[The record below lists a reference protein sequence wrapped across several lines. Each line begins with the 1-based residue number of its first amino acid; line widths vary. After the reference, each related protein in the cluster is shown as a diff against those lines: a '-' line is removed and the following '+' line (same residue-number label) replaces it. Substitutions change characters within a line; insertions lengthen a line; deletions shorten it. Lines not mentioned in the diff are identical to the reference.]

1 MRKAKLMSALL
12 SFAMVVTTVFS
23 SAGIQAT
30 TAKAMTGTG
39 TSAADPYTISSYADL
54 AQMSTLVQKAT
65 GDVYFKLT
73 ANINAAGETY
83 QTPSNGSARVHLD
96 GNGKTISN
104 LTSFA
109 RAGFASPSGRS
120 RICYGLFGHVATLEA
135 TDLTLSK
142 CALEDTEEHS
152 AVYAG
157 ILAGDINTSSADES
171 SKNNIR
177 NVSLQDSRI
186 TLNFNNGSA
195 ETASSVGALVGY
207 LGAYGLSYDKGLGK
221 WKASITNT
229 SVVNTTLTNV
239 GISTSP
245 NGSMGLLAGMNYW
258 QMTNC
263 STEGTMTFNG
273 LSQYGGLVGMN
284 YSVSKQNADGSYSY
298 LTSIKDCTA
307 DVTLKQDPERTDSVP
322 GSAGGL
328 VGLNSGLIENSTAT
342 GDVTASAANV
352 GGFVG
357 ENSTTGTINGK
368 SASGNVKNTSDRD
381 SAQTGG
387 IAGSNRGTIKNM
399 ESKGTVEGKN
409 NVGGI
414 VGENYSSGVVDSC
427 TNESPVKGE
436 NNVGGIAGENQGT
449 VSNCTNKKEGTVDG
463 DSNVGGIAG
472 KNSGELSNNTNE
484 GAATGNTNVG
494 GIAGDNSGAV
504 TGNTNTKDGT
514 VNGDTNVGGIA
525 GKNSGV
531 LSDNIN
537 EADVNGKNNVGGI
550 NGKNEESGV
559 VKDNTNNGS
568 VAGDTNVG
576 GIVGDNSGTQRDNTN
591 NGTVNGTTNVGGNTG
606 HNEST
611 GSVSNEKNHGDVYG
625 KDNVGGNIG
634 NNEGSAKNNHN
645 DGDIYVTKD
654 GTNAGGNDGSN
665 TGTDSGSS
673 STKEP
678 TTIDP
683 APGDTV
689 INPSTPADPSG
700 KDIIPGYGPSTGAT
714 DVYGIQFYM
723 TPAGAGS
730 LSLSSLD
737 LKNKKIGMTATAAA
751 GYKFSGW
758 VVKGASKFT
767 YVSTDATHVFDGT
780 KDTVVI
786 AVFYKSGDKDPKE
799 DIEKIDIAPATTN
812 TPAPAPGTTT
822 SPLPAY
828 NPASGPVIVGPGTP
842 INTTVTIAGITG
854 TVSTVMAFGMY
865 ISVSPATGGSISLAG
880 TTPTTINL
888 SATPNK
894 GFTFSHWV
902 VDGQI
907 FSKNTAE
914 TFTIVPNKQITA
926 VFTLDKRTFVEG
938 KYEYYITN
946 IAKKTVR
953 LNGAANG
960 RKNYKKITVYTNVK
974 HNGVKYKVVSV
985 KSGAFKKF
993 KKATVIS
1000 IGKNVKTIG
1009 SNAFYGCKKVKKV
1022 IIKSKKVKKIKK
1034 GAFKKMKK
1042 GCKMYLPAS
1051 KFKKYKKMVVK
1062 SRPNTKIKYKKLK

>member
-54 AQMSTLVQKAT
+54 AKMSTLVQNAT

-73 ANINAAGETY
+73 SNINASGETY
-83 QTPSNGSARVHLD
+83 QTPSNGRACVHLD
-96 GNGKTISN
+96 GNNKTISN

-109 RAGFASPSGRS
+109 SSGFASASGKS
-120 RICYGLFGHVATLEA
+120 RICYGLFGNVSTLEV

-142 CALEDTEEHS
+142 CALEDTENHS

-157 ILAGDINTSSADES
+157 ILAGSVSTTSADAGE
-171 SKNNIR
+171 KNNIR
-177 NVSLQDSRI
+177 NVSLQDSKV

-195 ETASSVGALVGY
+195 EAASSVGALVGY
-207 LGAYGLSYDKGLGK
+207 LGAYGRSYDEGLGK

-263 STEGTMTFNG
+263 SAEGTMTFNG
-273 LSQYGGLVGMN
+273 LSQYGGLVGYN
-284 YSVSKQNADGSYSY
+284 YSSSKQNEDGSYSY
-298 LTSIKDCTA
+298 LASIKDCTA
-307 DVTLKQDPERTDSVP
+307 NVTLKQDPERTDSIP

-328 VGLNSGLIENSTAT
+328 VGYNGGLIENSTAT

-357 ENSTTGTINGK
+357 SNSGTINGK
-368 SASGNVKNTSDRD
+368 SASGNVKNTSDQE
-381 SAQTGG
+381 SARTGG
-387 IAGSNRGTIKNM
+387 IAGENSGTIKNM
-399 ESKGTVEGKN
+399 ESTGTVEGKN

-414 VGENYSSGVVDSC
+414 VGENYNNGLVDSC

-436 NNVGGIAGENQGT
+436 SNVGGIAGENKGT

-472 KNSGELSNNTNE
+472 KNSGDLINNTNE
-484 GAATGNTNVG
+484 GATTGNTNVG
-494 GIAGDNSGAV
+494 GIAGDNSGTV

-525 GKNSGV
+525 GKNSGE

-537 EADVNGKNNVGGI
+537 EADVNGKTNVGGI

-568 VAGDTNVG
+568 VTGDTNVG

-591 NGTVNGTTNVGGNTG
+591 NGTVNGKTNVGGNTG

-611 GSVSNEKNHGDVYG
+611 GSVSNETNHGDIYG
-625 KDNVGGNIG
+625 NDNVGGNIG
-634 NNEGSAKNNHN
+634 NNEGSAKNNYN
-645 DGDIYVTKD
+645 DGDIYVPKD

-665 TGTDSGSS
+665 SGTDSGST

-689 INPSTPADPSG
+689 IDPSTPADPSG
-700 KDIIPGYGPSTGAT
+700 KDIIPGYGPSTGPT

-737 LKNKKIGMTATAAA
+737 LKNKKIGMTATAAT

-758 VVKGASKFT
+758 VVKGETKFT

-786 AVFYKSGDKDPKE
+786 AVFYKAGDKDPKD
-799 DIEKIDIAPATTN
+799 DIEKIVIAPTTTN
-812 TPAPAPGTTT
+812 TPAPGTTT
-822 SPLPAY
+822 APLPTY
-828 NPASGPVIVGPGTP
+828 NPASGPVIVGPETP

-888 SATPNK
+888 LATPNK

-907 FSKNTAE
+907 FSQKTAD

-946 IAKKTVR
+946 VAKKTVR

-960 RKNYKKITVYTNVK
+960 KKNYKKITVYTNVK

-985 KSGAFKKF
+985 KAGAFKKF

>member
-54 AQMSTLVQKAT
+54 AQMSTLVQNAT

-83 QTPSNGSARVHLD
+83 QTPSNGWARVHLD
-96 GNGKTISN
+96 GNNKTISN

-109 RAGFASPSGRS
+109 RAGFTSPSGKP
-120 RICYGLFGHVATLEA
+120 RICYGLFGYVATLEA

-142 CALEDTEEHS
+142 CALEDTESHS

-157 ILAGDINTSSADES
+157 ILAGNVYSTSVDEG
-171 SKNNIR
+171 KKDNIR
-177 NVSLQDSRI
+177 NVSLQDSKV
-186 TLNFNNGSA
+186 TLNFSNGSA
-195 ETASSVGALVGY
+195 ETASSVGALVGQ
-207 LGAYGLSYDKGLGK
+207 LGGYSGSYDNGLGK
-221 WKASITNT
+221 WKASITDT
-229 SVVNTTLTNV
+229 SVVNTTLTN
-239 GISTSP
+239 INTSTSP
-245 NGSMGLLAGMNYW
+245 NGSMGLLAGYNQW

-263 STEGTMTFNG
+263 RTEGTMTFNG
-273 LSQYGGLVGMN
+273 LSQYGGLVGGN
-284 YSVSKQNADGSYSY
+284 YSPHKQNADGSYSY

-328 VGLNSGLIENSTAT
+328 VGGNSGLIENSTAT
-342 GDVTASAANV
+342 GDVTASASNV

-357 ENSTTGTINGK
+357 SNSGTINGK
-368 SASGNVKNTSDRD
+368 SASGNVKNTSDQD
-381 SAQTGG
+381 SSRTGG
-387 IAGSNRGTIKNM
+387 IAGENSGTIKNM
-399 ESKGTVEGKN
+399 ESTGTVEGKN

-414 VGENYSSGVVDSC
+414 VGENYGSGLVDSC

-436 NNVGGIAGENQGT
+436 YNVGGIAGENKGT

-472 KNSGELSNNTNE
+472 KNSGELNNNTNE

-494 GIAGDNSGAV
+494 GIAGENSGVV

-525 GKNSGV
+525 GKNSGE

-591 NGTVNGTTNVGGNTG
+591 NGTVNGNTNVGGNTG

-665 TGTDSGSS
+665 SGTDSGST

-786 AVFYKSGDKDPKE
+786 AVFYKAGDKDPKE

-822 SPLPAY
+822 APLPTY

-946 IAKKTVR
+946 VAKKTVR

-1022 IIKSKKVKKIKK
+1022 IIKSKKIKKIKK

>member
-96 GNGKTISN
+96 GNNKTISN

-109 RAGFASPSGRS
+109 RSGFASPSGRS
-120 RICYGLFGHVATLEA
+120 RICYGLFGYVATLEA

-157 ILAGDINTSSADES
+157 ILAGSINTSSVDES

-186 TLNFNNGSA
+186 SLNFNNGSA
-195 ETASSVGALVGY
+195 ESASSVGGLVGQ
-207 LGAYGLSYDKGLGK
+207 LGYYSSSYDNGLGK
-221 WKASITNT
+221 WKSSITDT
-229 SVVNTTLTNV
+229 SVVNTTLTN
-239 GISTSP
+239 INTSTSP
-245 NGSMGLLAGMNYW
+245 NGSMGLLAGYNQW

-263 STEGTMTFNG
+263 RTEGTMTFNG

-284 YSVSKQNADGSYSY
+284 YGVSKQNADGSYSY

-328 VGLNSGLIENSTAT
+328 VGYNSGLIENSTAT
-342 GDVTASAANV
+342 GDVTAGAANV

-368 SASGNVKNTSDRD
+368 SASGNVKNTSDQE
-381 SAQTGG
+381 SARTGG
-387 IAGSNRGTIKNM
+387 IAGSNNGAIKNM

-414 VGENYSSGVVDSC
+414 VGENYGSGLVDSC
-427 TNESPVKGE
+427 TNESPVKGKS
-436 NNVGGIAGENQGT
+436 NVGGIAGENQGT

-494 GIAGDNSGAV
+494 GIAGDNSGVV

-525 GKNSGV
+525 GKNSGE
-531 LSDNIN
+531 LSDNTN
-537 EADVNGKNNVGGI
+537 EADVNGKTNVGGI

-591 NGTVNGTTNVGGNTG
+591 NGTVNGNTNVGGNTG

-645 DGDIYVTKD
+645 DGDIYVPKD

-828 NPASGPVIVGPGTP
+828 NPASGPVIVGPGTQ